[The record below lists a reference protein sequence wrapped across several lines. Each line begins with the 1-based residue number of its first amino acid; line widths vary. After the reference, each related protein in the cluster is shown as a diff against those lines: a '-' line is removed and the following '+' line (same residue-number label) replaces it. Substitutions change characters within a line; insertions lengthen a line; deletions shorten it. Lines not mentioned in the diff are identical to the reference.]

1 MILEQTVT
9 WLEMT
14 SPDELRPGR
23 LPPEPLELV
32 AAGPAMAALLAETT
46 ARVGAPHGWT
56 SRPAW
61 SAAQWVEHLARPAV
75 RAWLARVGGEPA
87 GVIEIEARPGNEA
100 EITIFGLVPEFVG
113 RGFGGH
119 LLTQAV
125 RLAWETGQPDG
136 APTRR
141 VWLHTASV
149 DHPHALPNY
158 RARGFRVVRS
168 EVRRKQ
174 VPDSDAWRWRRSGR
188 RRVPDDNA

>member
-1 MILEQTVT
+1 MILEQTIT

-14 SPDELRPGR
+14 SPDQLRPGR
-23 LPPEPLELV
+23 LPPEPVELV
-32 AAGPAMAALLAETT
+32 PAGRALASLLGETT
-46 ARVGAPHGWT
+46 TRVGKPHGWT
-56 SRPAW
+56 TRPAW
-61 SAAQWVEHLARPAV
+61 SAGRWAEHLARPGV

-87 GVIEIEARPGNEA
+87 GVIELETRPGDEV

-125 RLAWETGQPDG
+125 RLAWAAEQPDG

-141 VWLHTASV
+141 VWLHTASA
-149 DHPHALPNY
+149 DHANALPNY

-168 EVRRKQ
+168 EVRRKE
-174 VPDSDAWRWRRSGR
+174 VPASDACRRRLSGRSGPGT
-188 RRVPDDNA
+188 VP

>member
-14 SPDELRPGR
+14 SPDQLRPGR
-23 LPPEPLELV
+23 LPPEPMELIP
-32 AAGPAMAALLAETT
+32 AGPSLGPLLGETT
-46 ARVGAPHGWT
+46 TRVGSPHGWT

-61 SAAQWVEHLARPAV
+61 SEAQWADHLAKPGV

-87 GVIEIEARPGNEA
+87 GVVEVETRPGNET
-100 EITIFGLVPEFVG
+100 EITVFGLVPELVG

-125 RLAWETGQPDG
+125 RLAWAAGQPDG

-141 VWLHTASV
+141 VWLHTASA
-149 DHPHALPNY
+149 DHAHALPNY
-158 RARGFRVVRS
+158 LARGFQVVRS
-168 EVRRKQ
+168 EVRRKV
-174 VPDSDAWRWRRSGR
+174 VPDQDA
-188 RRVPDDNA
+188 

>member
-32 AAGPAMAALLAETT
+32 AAGPALAPLLAETT
-46 ARVGAPHGWT
+46 TRVGRPHGWT

-61 SAAQWVEHLARPAV
+61 SAAQWAEHLARPGV
-75 RAWLARVGGEPA
+75 RARLARVGGEPA
-87 GVIEIEARPGNEA
+87 GVIELETRPGDEV
-100 EITIFGLVPEFVG
+100 EITIFGLVPEVVG
-113 RGFGGH
+113 RGFCGH

-125 RLAWETGQPDG
+125 RLAWAAEQPDG

-141 VWLHTASV
+141 VWLHTASA
-149 DHPHALPNY
+149 DHANALPNY

-168 EVRRKQ
+168 EVRRKEVPDEDARRWQ
-174 VPDSDAWRWRRSGR
+174 VGGRGSVPDSDA
-188 RRVPDDNA
+188 

>member
-9 WLEMT
+9 WLEMA

-23 LPPEPLELV
+23 LPPEPMELV
-32 AAGPAMAALLAETT
+32 PCDPSLGPLLGETT
-46 ARVGAPHGWT
+46 TRVGKPHGWS
-56 SRPAW
+56 SRTAW
-61 SAAQWVEHLARPAV
+61 SGAQWAERLAKPGV

-87 GVIEIEARPGNEA
+87 GVIEVETRPGNEA
-100 EITIFGLVPEFVG
+100 EITVFGLVPEFVG

-119 LLTQAV
+119 LLTEAV
-125 RLAWETGQPDG
+125 RLAWETEQPDG

-149 DHPHALPNY
+149 DHAHALPNY

-168 EVRRKQ
+168 EVRRKE
-174 VPDSDAWRWRRSGR
+174 VPDADA
-188 RRVPDDNA
+188 

>member
-14 SPDELRPGR
+14 SPDQLRPGR
-23 LPPEPLELV
+23 LPPEPVELV
-32 AAGPAMAALLAETT
+32 PAGPPLAPLLGETT
-46 ARVGAPHGWT
+46 ARVGGPHRWT

-61 SAAQWVEHLARPAV
+61 SAAQWAQHLAKPGV

-87 GVIEIEARPGNEA
+87 GVIEIEVRPGGEA
-100 EITIFGLVPEFVG
+100 EIALFGLVPELVG

-125 RLAWETGQPDG
+125 RLAWEAEQPDG

-141 VWLHTASV
+141 VWLHTASA
-149 DHPHALPNY
+149 DHAHALPNY
-158 RARGFRVVRS
+158 QARGFRVVRS
-168 EVRRKQ
+168 EVRRKV
-174 VPDSDAWRWRRSGR
+174 VPDEGA
-188 RRVPDDNA
+188 